1 MGIPFLRFMIRKDEP
16 VTVEH
21 VLDHVGY
28 VAQLVGVEHV
38 GVGSDM
44 DLVGNPNPVNGPPMT
59 ETPNWE
65 RYRLHRDGEGRITI
79 KGLDHPKRT
88 DDLAEGLIR
97 GRYGDWDI
105 QAILGTNVARVL
117 GLIWPR

>member
-38 GVGSDM
+38 GVGSVM

-59 ETPNWE
+59 
-65 RYRLHRDGEGRITI
+65 
-79 KGLDHPKRT
+79 
-88 DDLAEGLIR
+88 
-97 GRYGDWDI
+97 DWDI